1 MGLLLAI
8 MHQSRDIPGAIATF
22 RRHGGVL
29 RTGQALKAG
38 IHPEALYRLR
48 AEGKLQELCRGL
60 YRLAT
65 SKEFSDPD
73 LGLVATKL
81 PDTAVCLI
89 SALAFHGITTQIP
102 RLVHLAVPR
111 GSYARH
117 RLNSLPIHIYQFDA
131 ATFEKG
137 LEAHKID
144 GRPLRIFSVARTVV
158 DCFKYRNKLGL
169 DIALEALQL
178 ARTRKRTSN
187 RELLEIARA
196 LRMERVMGPYVQAI
210 P

>member
-1 MGLLLAI
+1 MY
-8 MHQSRDIPGAIATF
+8 QSRDIPRAVATF

-48 AEGKLQELCRGL
+48 EEGKVQELARGL

-65 SKEFSDPD
+65 NKEFSNPD
-73 LGLVATKL
+73 LGVVAAKL
-81 PDTAVCLI
+81 PDAAVCLI

-102 RLVHLAVPR
+102 RMVYLAVPR

-117 RLNSLPIHIYQFDA
+117 KIDSPPVRIYQFDG
-131 ATFEKG
+131 ATFDRG

-144 GRPLRIFSVARTVV
+144 GRPLRVYGVARTVV

-178 ARTRKRTSN
+178 ARTRKRISN
-187 RELLEIARA
+187 RDLLEIARA
-196 LRMERVMGPYVQAI
+196 LRMERVMGPYLQVI
-210 P
+210 T